1 VSTVSDLQPAF
12 ASDAWP
18 IAAAMLPFP
27 PSQDASADTWHDQLA
42 EVAFEGF
49 TEVDLT
55 DGWVRVG
62 DLERSRLTE
71 MADVLRRTGLRPEAV
86 SAIRRSVIDPEAGD
100 ENLAYSHRTIDAAA
114 QLGCSTVSVGLHR
127 PLTPAQRDVLWF
139 WTVDGP
145 KDDESAETWQ
155 LAVSRL
161 RELGEHAAD
170 AGVALSLEMYE
181 DTLLG
186 SADSAVRLVQDIAH
200 PSVGLNPDLGN
211 LFRLHRDVEG
221 FVEAVEKCLPVSN
234 YWHVKSYHRDTDPS
248 GTVIAV
254 PAPMYAG
261 SMNYRQAVKRAL
273 ELGFAGPFCVEHYG
287 GDGLSVMAENRRYLR
302 KILAV
307 ATGEVA
313 RASRTSGVPAGTTDG
328 TSASASA
335 GTSTGTTDATTAAG
349 AR

>member
-1 VSTVSDLQPAF
+1 MSTAQPPHT
-12 ASDAWP
+12 SESWP

-55 DGWVRVG
+55 DGWLRVG
-62 DLERSRLTE
+62 DLEPSRLTE
-71 MADVLRRTGLRPEAV
+71 LADVLRSTGLHPEAV
-86 SAIRRSVIDPEAGD
+86 SAIRRSVIDPESGD
-100 ENLAYSHRTIDAAA
+100 DNLAYSHRTIDAAA
-114 QLGCSTVSVGLHR
+114 RLGCSVVSVGLHR
-127 PLTPAQRDVLWF
+127 PLTEAQRQVLWF

-145 KDDESAETWQ
+145 KDDESTETWQ

-186 SADSAVRLVQDIAH
+186 SADSAVRLVQDIGH

-211 LFRLHRDVEG
+211 LFRLHRDVEA
-221 FVEAVEKCLPVSN
+221 FADAVEKTLPVSN
-234 YWHVKSYHRDTDPS
+234 YWHVKSYHRDTDPAT
-248 GTVIAV
+248 GAVVAV

-261 SMNYRQAVKRAL
+261 SMNYRAAVKRAL
-273 ELGFAGPFCVEHYG
+273 EVGFTGPFCVEHYG
-287 GDGLSVMAENRRYLR
+287 GDGLSVAAENRTYLR

-313 RASRTSGVPAGTTDG
+313 RASRAGRRAG
-328 TSASASA
+328 GASA
-335 GTSTGTTDATTAAG
+335 GASGTS
-349 AR
+349 R